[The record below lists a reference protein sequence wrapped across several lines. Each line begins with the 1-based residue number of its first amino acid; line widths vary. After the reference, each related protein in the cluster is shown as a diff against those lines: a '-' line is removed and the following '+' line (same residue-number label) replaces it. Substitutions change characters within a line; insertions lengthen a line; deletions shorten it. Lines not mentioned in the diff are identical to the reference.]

1 MLQSSKHATRRLKR
15 PPPKE
20 LTQSL
25 NRKSSKRQ
33 RASSVSETNTPVR
46 KHKKNS
52 PVDSLDD
59 DQPSSQKKMSKQKGK
74 SRAKKRARI
83 EEVDEVDPKP
93 EVVAVNDDES
103 DKASEASVN

>member
-1 MLQSSKHATRRLKR
+1 L
-15 PPPKE
+15 
-20 LTQSL
+20 L
-25 NRKSSKRQ
+25 NRKSSKWQ
-33 RASSVSETNTPVR
+33 HASSVSETDTPVR

-52 PVDSLDD
+52 PVDSSDD

-103 DKASEASVN
+103 DKASEALVN

>member
-1 MLQSSKHATRRLKR
+1 LKR

-20 LTQSL
+20 LTQSS

-33 RASSVSETNTPVR
+33 RASSVSETDTPVK
-46 KHKKNS
+46 KHKKDS
-52 PVDSLDD
+52 PVDLLDD
-59 DQPSSQKKMSKQKGK
+59 DQPLSQKKMSKQKGR
-74 SRAKKRARI
+74 SRAKKQARI

-93 EVVAVNDDES
+93 EVVAVNNDES